1 MEIWTVSQVCRWLG
15 KTGFEN
21 YAERFKDE
29 GIDGKAL
36 MKVTDDR
43 IEYLLSII
51 NHYGVEEKPSNR
63 IKRTFK
69 RELEVWRAAIEYEK
83 NKQRIKKYKVDT
95 TPNRTTL
102 PNMNNGAAQRKQIL
116 IEYIEYTYNVK
127 CIILSQDQH
136 KENLGIQIQFSGVKQ
151 NVDDAHNDLESL
163 LTTVKTKIFNDE
175 EKDKK
180 AISWSKTI
188 YSDLD
193 INIIQKTFDKLKL
206 FTVWEKTDF
215 LAGYYVVHYFTK
227 SGAFYVLEDHIKRI
241 MYNQIAY
248 VKDIIVS
255 DFGNIS
261 KSFREKLEQLI
272 TKNVKEQQ
280 QQQKT
285 FATIYCMYPG
295 QTELKISFFGQHFL
309 VKRASTQLK
318 HLINQH
324 QLMPITTELTLT
336 QRSYLLDNYAHQLKS
351 IELEYNDYNVKIHLR
366 ENRLYVPDHLKNK
379 ILQRI
384 TNLIDSQHPITFQCI
399 GSNYIITNDEK
410 LQMEIIAR
418 QFKCE
423 IDKIEYQTNIELVTL
438 PKSTNT
444 YMLPSV
450 PKFIINKSKEFHSSL
465 SILKKLSISNSTIEL
480 HFANDS
486 TAPTADFNILSV
498 ITNEATPIRQLT
510 DSMIDN
516 ENDSRRAM
524 EIFHV
529 LPYWSTVKLDKNN
542 LSFKNSIENF
552 IFNSLRDVSILSVN
566 TVNTIA
572 FCTNEWENYSPR
584 IRLPVEIINE
594 LKIQLKKDQFSHF
607 HWRILFVFNRNQ
619 IELYNQFSHIIS
631 STKTNNNDYE
641 QFFYPISSV
650 TINFTISDGNVAK
663 CRQAIRTYLRKT
675 KFKTI
680 EIRHAF
686 DSDIWNQHLINR
698 FYSYCL
704 ERFVLPKNNL
714 TDRCLVLVGSVSNI
728 NEIKQKY
735 ELMDT
740 IARQKMALPAS
751 ALRKLQLDQN
761 HEGPKKHTFVSV
773 PDAFNIVISYCTGDK
788 KLADSLTDR
797 LIDEGYSVYADCSD
811 QPRSVIER
819 KLKKS
824 DLIVIL
830 FSENYGTDEH
840 CLVQLRLARSVGKRL
855 LPVFLKNAFLQSDW
869 IQYISVLE
877 LYHELLKEDVQ
888 FELDENFDLEYDR
901 LLVEML
907 QHTKPGVIGQQYSVS
922 QTISNEDQQL
932 EDEYFT
938 QKPLLQLT
946 AEQIEQRR
954 KTYDEKVKQLME
966 REQSSIDNIEYS
978 IKAGK
983 KVIEDCKNDY
993 NPDDTEEI
1001 SEQSHHDVYTPDV
1014 RKINE
1019 VNDYLAAFLL
1029 CIKGWIDKASN
1040 GNPAV
1045 CNIPPFT
1052 LTGDFN
1058 DAIFPVTIQNKKAWW
1073 RINRIAS
1080 LNHRLDTHYFYP
1092 AVPIIGSWANQR
1104 ESFYYLQECIAR
1116 DVRFYRTEET
1126 KRCTNFTTE
1135 IKKGSTGWDITQDAV
1150 LLCAYKYRKN
1160 QKITEKSPLWDRVV
1174 KRTIELSENINEK
1187 SIDPKSNVLQGKIG
1201 NELKKTKEIQ
1211 KRNQL
1216 DDPNNEYWKTKRLS
1230 PAGEAFIQQKLKN
1243 ILEFEEFC
1251 RQSTAN

>member
-1 MEIWTVSQVCRWLG
+1 MEIRTVSQVCQWLG

-21 YAERFKDE
+21 YTERFKDE

-63 IKRTFK
+63 IKRIFK
-69 RELEVWRAAIEYEK
+69 RELEVWRAEIEYEK
-83 NKQRIKKYKVDT
+83 NKQRIKKNKVDT

-102 PNMNNGAAQRKQIL
+102 PNMKNAAAQRTQIL
-116 IEYIEYTYNVK
+116 IEYIEYTYNVR

-136 KENLGIQIQFSGVKQ
+136 NENLGIQIQFSGVKQ
-151 NVDDAHNDLESL
+151 NVEDAHNDLESL
-163 LTTVKTKIFNDE
+163 FTTVTTKIFNDE
-175 EKDKK
+175 ETDKK
-180 AISWSKTI
+180 AISWSQTI

-227 SGAFYVLEDHIKRI
+227 SGAFYVSEDHIKRI
-241 MYNQIAY
+241 MYNHIAY

-272 TKNVKEQQ
+272 TQKAKEQQ
-280 QQQKT
+280 QKKT
-285 FATIYCMYPG
+285 FSIIYWMYPG
-295 QTELKISFFGQHFL
+295 QTELKISFFGQHLL

-324 QLMPITTELTLT
+324 QLIPITTELTLT
-336 QRSYLLDNYAHQLKS
+336 QRNCLLDNYVHQLKN
-351 IELEYNDYNVKIHLR
+351 IELEYNDYDVKIHLR
-366 ENRLYVPDHLKNK
+366 ENRLYVPDHLKSK

-423 IDKIEYQTNIELVTL
+423 IYKIEYQSNIQLVTL

-444 YMLPSV
+444 YTLSSV

-465 SILKKLSISNSTIEL
+465 SILEKLSISNSTIEL
-480 HFANDS
+480 HFAHDS
-486 TAPTADFNILSV
+486 TAPTTDFNILSV
-498 ITNEATPIRQLT
+498 ITNEATQNGQLT
-510 DSMIDN
+510 DSMVDN
-516 ENDSRRAM
+516 ENDSRRTM
-524 EIFHV
+524 EICHV

-552 IFNSLRDVSILSVN
+552 IFNSLRDVSILSAN

-584 IRLPVEIINE
+584 IRLAEEIINE

-650 TINFTISDGNVAK
+650 TINFTTSDGNVAK
-663 CRQAIRTYLRKT
+663 CHQAIRTYLCKT

-704 ERFVLPKNNL
+704 ERFVLPKNDL
-714 TDRCLVLVGSVSNI
+714 TDRSLVLVGSVSNI
-728 NEIKQKY
+728 NEIEQKY
-735 ELMDT
+735 KLMDT
-740 IARQKMALPAS
+740 IVRQKMALPAPV
-751 ALRKLQLDQN
+751 LRKLQLDQN
-761 HEGPKKHTFVSV
+761 HQGPKKQTFVSV

-811 QPRSVIER
+811 QPRSVIEP

-840 CLVQLRLARSVGKRL
+840 CLVQLRLAQSVGKRL
-855 LPVFLKNAFLQSDW
+855 LPVFLKSALLQSDW

-877 LYHELLKEDVQ
+877 LYHELFEEDVQ
-888 FELDENFDLEYDR
+888 FELDENYDLEYDR

-907 QHTKPGVIGQQYSVS
+907 QHTKPGVIGQKYSVS
-922 QTISNEDQQL
+922 QAIANEDQQL
-932 EDEYFT
+932 QDGYFAS
-938 QKPLLQLT
+938 KPLIQLT

-966 REQSSIDNIEYS
+966 REQSSNDDIEYS
-978 IKAGK
+978 IKAAQK
-983 KVIEDCKNDY
+983 AIEDCENGY
-993 NPDDTEEI
+993 NPDDADAI
-1001 SEQSHHDVYTPDV
+1001 SEQSHRDVYTYNV
-1014 RKINE
+1014 REITE
-1019 VNDYLAAFLL
+1019 VDDYLAAFLL

-1058 DAIFPVTIQNKKAWW
+1058 DAIFPVTIPNKKAWW
-1073 RINRIAS
+1073 RINRLTS
-1080 LNHRLDTHYFYP
+1080 FDHTLDTHYFYP
-1092 AVPIIGSWANQR
+1092 VVPIIGSWANQC
-1104 ESFYYLQECIAR
+1104 ESLYYLQGCIAR
-1116 DVRFYRTEET
+1116 DVRFHRTEEANGY
-1126 KRCTNFTTE
+1126 TNFTTE

-1160 QKITEKSPLWDRVV
+1160 RKITEKSPLWDRIV
-1174 KRTIELSENINEK
+1174 KRTIELTESINEK
-1187 SIDPKSNVLQGKIG
+1187 KIDPKSNILQGKIG
-1201 NELKKTKEIQ
+1201 HELKKPKEIQ

-1230 PAGEAFIQQKLKN
+1230 SAREAFLQQKLKN

-1251 RQSTAN
+1251 RQSTTN